1 MRLTLRTLLA
11 YLDEILDPAD
21 ARELGKKIEG
31 SEFASGLVHRI
42 RSVTRK
48 LRLGAP
54 RLSGKGMGLDANTV
68 AEYLDNT
75 LPQDR
80 APDFEKVCLESDVQ
94 LAEVAACHQILTLV
108 LGGPAEVDPALR
120 DRIRNLLAEVEG
132 TPLPDEFP
140 RGKPEPPDDDAD
152 SDESSSHGSRP
163 EWMSGIEVAANEPE
177 ESTVSRGKSRVR
189 WVPIAATLVGAFLLA
204 CAALVALGPIDHEHP
219 LLGSFFTK
227 PAQTA
232 QATPE
237 PAATAEPP
245 AADDAPPA
253 VVEPPPQTPEEPKL
267 PANEPAPVAPAAN
280 AGTGME
286 PAAEPTEPPPTP
298 ATTLPEVPAAA
309 TPEDKGE
316 PPATMDGAPIT
327 ALNDPRLDRSKL
339 PPDGEA
345 PKENA
350 PPEPLATFTSE
361 QHVLAAWDAETE
373 SWIRLATND
382 PLADGQRLI
391 ALPSY
396 RPQIAFSTGIQI
408 VMMGPTSLE
417 LMGPDSTGVPGIRVG
432 GGRMVVTSAGEPGKR
447 LNLVIG
453 PRTCQATFVDLDA
466 TLVLEVRRYLPVGTD
481 PTSRPAQWVCEAR
494 ATAGAVT
501 WQDAGGAPAIPLTTA
516 ESLVCVDQLPA
527 VTQTTPTLP
536 PWLDPATEARILV
549 SASRKLEPLLEP
561 HRPITVSLREQAG
574 NRLFEIR
581 TLAVRSLGL
590 FDEFEPYVGALN
602 ERELRSYWKDLVDSL
617 RMQMLVSPETAAKI
631 RETLERTKG
640 KIGLQVDR
648 MLWGFSPEQLTDG
661 GAHLLVDALDS
672 DSTDVRVL
680 AYSNLYEI
688 TGKTNLYAPD
698 RDPKSQRRS
707 IQSWQRDLQ
716 QGEIVYRVAPSSLP
730 GTTPPTTTEPTP
742 SGTADVP

>member
-11 YLDEILDPAD
+11 YLDDILDPAD
-21 ARELGKKIEG
+21 ARELGKKIEE

-108 LGGPAEVDPALR
+108 LGGPAEVDPELR
-120 DRIRNLLAEVEG
+120 ERVRNLLAEVEG
-132 TPLPDEFP
+132 TPLPDDFP
-140 RGKPEPPDDDAD
+140 RGKPQPPDDDSD

-163 EWMSGIEVAANEPE
+163 EWIPGIGALPE
-177 ESTVSRGKSRVR
+177 HVEEAPAPRGKSRVR
-189 WVPIAATLVGAFLLA
+189 WIPIAATLVGAFILA
-204 CAALVALGPIDHEHP
+204 CVLLVALGPIDHEHP
-219 LLGSFFTK
+219 LLGSFFAK
-227 PAQTA
+227 PSQTA
-232 QATPE
+232 QAPIE
-237 PAATAEPP
+237 QGSSGEQPATDDTKQ
-245 AADDAPPA
+245 AA
-253 VVEPPPQTPEEPKL
+253 VEPPPAPTEPQ
-267 PANEPAPVAPAAN
+267 APADKAVPVVPE
-280 AGTGME
+280 AKIGTEMDPPVE
-286 PAAEPTEPPPTP
+286 PSDPPPTP
-298 ATTLPEVPAAA
+298 ETTLPEVPAAA
-309 TPEDKGE
+309 
-316 PPATMDGAPIT
+316 PPADEGNPETAMDGAPIT
-327 ALNDPRLDRSKL
+327 ALNDPRLDRTKL
-339 PPDGEA
+339 PPEGDA
-345 PKENA
+345 PKENG
-350 PPEPLATFTSE
+350 PPAPLATFTSE
-361 QHVLAAWDAETE
+361 QHVLAAWDSATE
-373 SWIRLATND
+373 SWVRLATND
-382 PLADGQRLI
+382 PLAEGQRLI

-396 RPQIAFSTGIQI
+396 RPQMLFSSGIQ
-408 VMMGPTSLE
+408 VLMMGPTSLE
-417 LMGPDSTGVPGIRVG
+417 LLAPDSTGVPGIRVG
-432 GGRMVVTSAGEPGKR
+432 SGRLIVTSAGEPGNR
-447 LNLVIG
+447 LQLQLG
-453 PRTCQATFVDLDA
+453 ARTCQATFADLDA
-466 TLVLEVRRYLPVGTD
+466 TLVLEVRRFLPVGTD

-494 ATAGAVT
+494 ATAGSVM
-501 WQDAGGAPAIPLTTA
+501 WQDAGGGPAIPLTAA
-516 ESLVCVDQLPA
+516 ETLVCVDQLPA
-527 VTQTTPTLP
+527 MARTTPTLP

-561 HRPITVSLREQAG
+561 HRPITVSLHEQAG

-617 RMQMLVSPETAAKI
+617 RMQMLDSPETAAKI

-640 KIGLQVDR
+640 KMGLQVDR

-661 GAHLLVDALDS
+661 GAHLLVGALEN
-672 DSTDVRVL
+672 DSTDLRVL
-680 AYSNLYEI
+680 AYLNLYEI

-698 RDPKSQRRS
+698 REPKSQRRS

-716 QGEIVYRVAPSSLP
+716 QGEIVYRTPPPSLP
-730 GTTPPTTTEPTP
+730 GTTPPTSTESVP